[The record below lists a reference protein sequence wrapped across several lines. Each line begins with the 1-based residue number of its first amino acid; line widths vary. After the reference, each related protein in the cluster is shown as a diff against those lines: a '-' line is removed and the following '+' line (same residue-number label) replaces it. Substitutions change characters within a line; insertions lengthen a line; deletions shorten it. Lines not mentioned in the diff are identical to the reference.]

1 MANEMKEFGG
11 MITKLINKENLGR
24 EEAKEVFYSIIGNET
39 TDMHQGAFLAALT
52 AKGETAEEIAGSW
65 DAIYHLDTVK
75 VNPDVTGPIVDNCG
89 TGMDSFKSFN
99 ISTAASLVAAAG
111 GVTIARHGARAL
123 SSVCGTVDI
132 LEELGV
138 DVDCTPE
145 QTKENIEKLG
155 IGLFNGMSP
164 LVHPQALGRILSQI
178 SFGTVLNISAS
189 LANPALPSYAV
200 RGVYSPELLDL
211 VPQIMKEI
219 GYKRAL
225 VIYGAVDEEQGLGMD
240 EASVIGR
247 TQVAELM
254 EDGEVKRYSFYPED
268 MGITVGNAE
277 DLRPLGDRNK
287 EAARMRRIL
296 SGEGNRTETDVVA
309 LNAGLIFYL
318 TDKAESIEAGYRLAK
333 ETLVSG
339 EALSLLDRWAGY
351 KPQA

>member
-1 MANEMKEFGG
+1 MATEMKQFGST
-11 MITKLINKENLGR
+11 ITKLINKENLGR
-24 EEAKEVFYSIIGNET
+24 EEAKAVFYDIIGNET

-75 VNPDVTGPIVDNCG
+75 VNPDVAGPIVDNCG

-99 ISTAASLVAAAG
+99 ISTAASLVAAAE

-138 DVDCTPE
+138 KVDCTPE
-145 QTKENIEKLG
+145 ETKEHIEELG

-189 LANPALPSYAV
+189 LANPALPTYAV
-200 RGVYSPELLDL
+200 RGVYSPELLEL

-254 EDGEVKRYSFYPED
+254 EDGSVKRYSFYPAD
-268 MGITVGNAE
+268 LGIQVGDPE
-277 DLRPLGDRNK
+277 DLRPLGDRTK
-287 EAARMRRIL
+287 EAERMRRIL
-296 SGEGNRTETDVVA
+296 SGQGTTTESDVVS

-318 TDKAESIEAGYRLAK
+318 TNKAESIEAGYRMASKTLASGK
-333 ETLVSG
+333 ALTLL
-339 EALSLLDRWAGY
+339 EHWAGY
-351 KPQA
+351 KSQA